1 MRMTTRTTD
10 IWIIV
15 KCLKGISKRTTT
27 TSDTQ
32 MTAYCSNGFFRLAM
46 AAISPHPPLFLQP
59 AALQIVGRETIPP
72 LQRHQSDPSMTCQL
86 AGLVCFI
93 SRPRQS
99 AKQNANLQT
108 RGGFHLTFFF
118 SCSKISFPELKT
130 NTNIFFFRFEI
141 AALKDLKSGLAVIAV
156 KANCWKSRRNHKP
169 FADET
174 APFFR

>member
-118 SCSKISFPELKT
+118 RVPKFRSQSSKQT
-130 NTNIFFFRFEI
+130 QTFFFFVSK
-141 AALKDLKSGLAVIAV
+141 LLPSK
-156 KANCWKSRRNHKP
+156 
-169 FADET
+169 T
-174 APFFR
+174 

>member
-1 MRMTTRTTD
+1 MTTRTTD

-86 AGLVCFI
+86 ASLVCFI

-118 SCSKISFPELKT
+118 VFQNFVPRAQNKHKH
-130 NTNIFFFRFEI
+130 FFFFVSK
-141 AALKDLKSGLAVIAV
+141 LLPSK
-156 KANCWKSRRNHKP
+156 
-169 FADET
+169 T
-174 APFFR
+174 